1 MKYPNVY
8 LVQFHLLQHNYDFLD
23 FIQIDKAPFFE
34 LSFQFISDLSLIRT
48 FTINL
53 RDELSLSM
61 THYKANENIK
71 GSWTPKSNL
80 FIGFKYTSNL

>member
-1 MKYPNVY
+1 MMLRV
-8 LVQFHLLQHNYDFLD
+8 NYDFLD